1 VPNNLD
7 QPTRSPNSSLP
18 KVGGTSVYLPSCR
31 CN

>member
-18 KVGGTSVYLPSCR
+18 KVCGTSVYLPSCR